1 MSDPLGSFPVIITIS
16 VAWGEMDAFQH
27 VNNSVYFRYF
37 ESARIAYFERLEFM
51 EHMQATGVGPI
62 LASTQCRFRIPLTYP
77 DTVRIGAKITDI
89 GDDRFV
95 MRYAVVSQRLQKLA
109 AEGEG
114 MIVSFDYRENRKAPL
129 PEVIRQRIAALE
141 ATTGASPAQ

>member
-1 MSDPLGSFPVIITIS
+1 MSDPLDSFPVVITFPI
-16 VAWGEMDAFQH
+16 AWGEMDAFQH

-77 DTVRIGAKITDI
+77 DTVRVGAKIADV
-89 GDDRFV
+89 GEDRFV

-114 MIVSFDYRENRKAPL
+114 VIVSFNYRESQKAPL
-129 PEVIRQRIAALE
+129 PGVIRQRIAALE
-141 ATTGASPAQ
+141 GDVDATLD